1 MSGDNNARVTH
12 ETPLVPR
19 LRPLGTTI
27 FAEMSA
33 LATATGA
40 VNLGQGFPDL
50 DGPRS
55 VAEAATHAILEG
67 WGNQYPPGP
76 GIPELRQAVAA
87 HQNAVYGVDL
97 NPDTEVLVTTGATE
111 ALTAAVLAFVDDGDE
126 VVVLEPWFD
135 SYPAAVAMARGVLK
149 GVRLQAPEFR
159 LDESALRAAVT
170 DRTRVL
176 LLNSPHNPTGMVL
189 TPDELAAI
197 ARVVDAHPRIV
208 VVTDDVYEHL
218 TFDVAHVPFATL
230 PGMWDRTVSVSSS
243 GKTFSFT
250 GWKIG
255 WATGPAPLVSAVRTV
270 KQYLTYVSG
279 GPFQYA
285 VAYALTHEMPWVAGL
300 RRSLQDRRDLLCRG
314 LSAAGLD
321 PGRPDGTY
329 FVTTDIASLG
339 WDDDQQFCRALVE
352 RAGVVAIPCSV
363 FYDPSDPVRTL
374 VRWTFTKQDHVLD
387 EAVARLTAAAP
398 LTP

>member
-1 MSGDNNARVTH
+1 MTH

-87 HQNAVYGVDL
+87 HQNAVYGIDL

-135 SYPAAVAMARGVLK
+135 SYPAAVAMAREILESGS
-149 GVRLQAPEFR
+149 FR
-159 LDESALRAAVT
+159 
-170 DRTRVL
+170 
-176 LLNSPHNPTGMVL
+176 SPK
-189 TPDELAAI
+189 
-197 ARVVDAHPRIV
+197 
-208 VVTDDVYEHL
+208 
-218 TFDVAHVPFATL
+218 
-230 PGMWDRTVSVSSS
+230 W
-243 GKTFSFT
+243 
-250 GWKIG
+250 
-255 WATGPAPLVSAVRTV
+255 
-270 KQYLTYVSG
+270 
-279 GPFQYA
+279 
-285 VAYALTHEMPWVAGL
+285 
-300 RRSLQDRRDLLCRG
+300 
-314 LSAAGLD
+314 
-321 PGRPDGTY
+321 
-329 FVTTDIASLG
+329 IAS
-339 WDDDQQFCRALVE
+339 
-352 RAGVVAIPCSV
+352 AGQVVAQAGSISCSM
-363 FYDPSDPVRTL
+363 R
-374 VRWTFTKQDHVLD
+374 
-387 EAVARLTAAAP
+387 
-398 LTP
+398 